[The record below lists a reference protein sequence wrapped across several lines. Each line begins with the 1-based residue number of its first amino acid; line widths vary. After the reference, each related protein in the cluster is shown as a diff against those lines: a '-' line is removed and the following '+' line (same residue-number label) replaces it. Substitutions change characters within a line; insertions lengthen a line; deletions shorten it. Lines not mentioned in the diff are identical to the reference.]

1 METPCLNKLDKHLDI
16 FLTFESFQEQRHG
29 DSDYEEN
36 DDSKYDVTQSE
47 IERRQ
52 EEIEELTEKVETAKK
67 DQKELFLIVFQV
79 SMLYIYILEDNLLC

>member
-1 METPCLNKLDKHLDI
+1 M
-16 FLTFESFQEQRHG
+16 
-29 DSDYEEN
+29 
-36 DDSKYDVTQSE
+36 TQME

-79 SMLYIYILEDNLLC
+79 SIWVDQVIGLIVVFFSLVVI

>member
-1 METPCLNKLDKHLDI
+1 MPLSHVIRAYTYCNI
-16 FLTFESFQEQRHG
+16 VQEQRNEG
-29 DSDYEEN
+29 DSDDEG
-36 DDSKYDVTQSE
+36 DHMTQME

-79 SMLYIYILEDNLLC
+79 IYVRYLYCYVAFVA

>member
-1 METPCLNKLDKHLDI
+1 MINFFNMLR
-16 FLTFESFQEQRHG
+16 QEQRHKG
-29 DSDYEEN
+29 DSDDE
-36 DDSKYDVTQSE
+36 DSSYNVTQSE

-79 SMLYIYILEDNLLC
+79 QLKPFC

>member
-1 METPCLNKLDKHLDI
+1 
-16 FLTFESFQEQRHG
+16 
-29 DSDYEEN
+29 
-36 DDSKYDVTQSE
+36 VTQEE

-79 SMLYIYILEDNLLC
+79 KMNCLMANYVCEAEMLRLSILLDM

>member
-1 METPCLNKLDKHLDI
+1 M
-16 FLTFESFQEQRHG
+16 
-29 DSDYEEN
+29 
-36 DDSKYDVTQSE
+36 TQME

-79 SMLYIYILEDNLLC
+79 SIWVDQIIRLIVVFFSLVVI

>member
-1 METPCLNKLDKHLDI
+1 
-16 FLTFESFQEQRHG
+16 
-29 DSDYEEN
+29 
-36 DDSKYDVTQSE
+36 VTQEE

-79 SMLYIYILEDNLLC
+79 KMNCLMANHVCEAEMLRLSILLDM

>member
-1 METPCLNKLDKHLDI
+1 M
-16 FLTFESFQEQRHG
+16 
-29 DSDYEEN
+29 
-36 DDSKYDVTQSE
+36 TQME

-79 SMLYIYILEDNLLC
+79 SIWVDQIIGPIVVFFSLVVI